1 MTVFRA
7 VVTKC
12 RWRPGVR
19 NGIVGRLEL
28 RLGQDHPSAAAQLA
42 LELERIDLAAAS
54 GEAVQAVP
62 ERVQRVAGQ
71 LARDVGV
78 DLLGHGDSLETM
90 QNVVSKPTVCI
101 VNVKLTVA
109 RLVATAPLG
118 TIRTS
123 DLAEVYA
130 HPRGEARAL
139 ERRGLLHRLGHGF
152 YCAVPAEHD
161 PALWQPTIE
170 AAAAGIATAIYGDRV
185 PVLTGLTAARV
196 QRALPRAIDVAFV
209 AVPTQ
214 RRPLQLLDRAGQVRF
229 VTRAVTDLDAVL
241 VTTDLG
247 QVLATT
253 PEQTVLDLGRADP
266 HGLDVDAR
274 EVIDALWAECD
285 QAVLADIAGR
295 QRMQATFKRLRAGR

>member
-19 NGIVGRLEL
+19 NGIVGRLER

-42 LELERIDLAAAS
+42 LELERIDLASAS

-90 QNVVSKPTVCI
+90 QNVVSTPTVCI

>member
-1 MTVFRA
+1 
-7 VVTKC
+7 
-12 RWRPGVR
+12 
-19 NGIVGRLEL
+19 
-28 RLGQDHPSAAAQLA
+28 
-42 LELERIDLAAAS
+42 
-54 GEAVQAVP
+54 
-62 ERVQRVAGQ
+62 
-71 LARDVGV
+71 
-78 DLLGHGDSLETM
+78 M
-90 QNVVSKPTVCI
+90 QNVVSTPTVCI

-266 HGLDVDAR
+266 HGQDVDAR